1 MIAIFVILRFRENA
15 PRIGLHSPLGSDLL
29 HTVQDEILFKEA
41 GAVTDCLFELGQV
54 AHLHCDD
61 DLQAALASASLL
73 TKLGEASVALLVN
86 VDGDDHFLA
95 VVTRNDVESV
105 SVGQG
110 SEATDTESAN
120 ASVVVALGG
129 ATVLGVKTKE
139 VFLRQARA
147 EITDLENR
155 VLEARA
161 SDLDGPIR
169 ARVGVKCIGNGLT
182 NRSQNRLG
190 VIVAEERGDVAH
202 LLRIDGSDFRLEVA
216 GFNNVALDGL
226 NNHWSNLMSRVSL
239 IPRLPSSGLFNFF

>member
-1 MIAIFVILRFRENA
+1 MVQS
-15 PRIGLHSPLGSDLL
+15 RISAR
-29 HTVQDEILFKEA
+29 VQRRILF
-41 GAVTDCLFELGQV
+41 G
-54 AHLHCDD
+54 
-61 DLQAALASASLL
+61 
-73 TKLGEASVALLVN
+73 
-86 VDGDDHFLA
+86 
-95 VVTRNDVESV
+95 
-105 SVGQG
+105 
-110 SEATDTESAN
+110 TEIA
-120 ASVVVALGG
+120 
-129 ATVLGVKTKE
+129 
-139 VFLRQARA
+139 
-147 EITDLENR
+147 DLENR

-169 ARVGVKCIGNGLT
+169 ARVGVKGVGNGLA